1 MTEFIKKL
9 RAETGAGM
17 MECKKALDLHQ
28 GDYEMAK
35 QSILSQVSFKS
46 ENDRVA
52 SKGLCGIRILD
63 DEAILYEVNA
73 ETDFVVKNEHFVNLV
88 SILGDTLIHSDVTN
102 PKSALNVVIGDMTV
116 SQKIALTSGI
126 IREHVELR
134 RFYRV
139 GKSKDHTFGSYIH
152 QGGKVVTL
160 VIIDQKNQSLAN
172 DLAMQVAANSP
183 TYRSIDQIDDNTKAY
198 ERFMFEKSFGSTDD
212 DTFLKHLKS
221 MTLYGEISI
230 KHPDETIQTLLEKSS
245 TQVVDFFRF
254 ELGQGIENKLN
265 CRLDIP
271 CDGSKITVTPIF

>member
-28 GDYEMAK
+28 GQYEKAK

-52 SKGLCGIRILD
+52 SKGLCGIRIFEN
-63 DEAILYEVNA
+63 EAILYEVNA
-73 ETDFVVKNEHFVNLV
+73 ETDFVVKNTHFINLV
-88 SILGDTLIHSDVTN
+88 SILGDRLIHSDVTN
-102 PKSALNVVIGDMTV
+102 PKSALNVAIDDMTV
-116 SQKIALTSGI
+116 SQKIALTSGMI
-126 IREHVELR
+126 SEHVHLR

-139 GKSKDHTFGSYIH
+139 GKSKDHAFGSYIH

-172 DLAMQVAANSP
+172 DLAMQIAANSP
-183 TYRSIDQIDDNTKAY
+183 TYLSIDQIDDNSKAY

-212 DTFLKHLKS
+212 DTFFKHLKS
-221 MTLYGEISI
+221 ITLYGEMSI